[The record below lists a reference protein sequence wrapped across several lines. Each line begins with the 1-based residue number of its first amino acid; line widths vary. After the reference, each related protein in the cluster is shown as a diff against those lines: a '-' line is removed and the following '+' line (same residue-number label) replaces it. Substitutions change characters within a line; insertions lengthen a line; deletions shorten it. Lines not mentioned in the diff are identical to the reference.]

1 MSVFKCILLCC
12 NNNLVSSSDTF
23 RRRLCFSCWFVR
35 GVIVCFRNIRSI
47 TGFNRILSKKN
58 RAEIS
63 VIKHTALTLIL
74 KICNRH
80 GGKPVKYNKK
90 PLILFLIIFLTS
102 CSAARQP
109 KLDDIPQDIDIT
121 SVNEL
126 CSFSKEY
133 LTKNINDSVSLYQ
146 INGDISNNKDASVQF
161 VFAGKH
167 VYFLDTNISESKIK
181 YTEQTERNRLYGR
194 DITINIDE
202 MDLSIADIK
211 NMYLQ
216 TENDIVFDSVKFHTV
231 NNNIIVIQYFAGE
244 EQTFTIDYD
253 FEKKTVIGCS

>member
-1 MSVFKCILLCC
+1 M
-12 NNNLVSSSDTF
+12 
-23 RRRLCFSCWFVR
+23 
-35 GVIVCFRNIRSI
+35 
-47 TGFNRILSKKN
+47 
-58 RAEIS
+58 
-63 VIKHTALTLIL
+63 
-74 KICNRH
+74 
-80 GGKPVKYNKK
+80 
-90 PLILFLIIFLTS
+90 
-102 CSAARQP
+102 
-109 KLDDIPQDIDIT
+109 
-121 SVNEL
+121 
-126 CSFSKEY
+126 
-133 LTKNINDSVSLYQ
+133 YQ

-181 YTEQTERNRLYGR
+181 YTEQIERNRLYGR